1 MMNAR
6 SHRNGCGRHG
16 SRRRAAGVFLAVAV
30 VAAVAAGCSRCDTLN
45 RRLDAIEDETAR
57 RIVRDAVWAHGSKYR
72 WAECQVLRAEVTR
85 TEHRPRGDADTDEV
99 WLLDPVGGRF
109 RIERPAR
116 REVTVFDG
124 SRLRLFR
131 DGAET
136 TDLAA
141 RGRAAGNARLVTEL
155 LPMPLSL
162 AREGCD
168 LLYVGTRTGPGEART
183 WHRLMVTCGPASG
196 YSGDD
201 RTVVEV
207 RKGSGRVETALIRWS
222 EDPFFGR
229 LMRVRM
235 DDWRPADGLV
245 VSRRWR
251 MTPIDEAGVPTGPVL
266 YTVRIRRVEV
276 NPKVGRQPFS
286 RPQAPRQN
294 ELACA
299 RRCPET

>member
-1 MMNAR
+1 MMDAR
-6 SHRNGCGRHG
+6 SHRNGCWRHG
-16 SRRRAAGVFLAVAV
+16 SRRRAVGVFLAVAV
-30 VAAVAAGCSRCDTLN
+30 VAAAAAGCSRCDTLS

-85 TEHRPRGDADTDEV
+85 TEHRPHGDADTHEV

-131 DGAET
+131 NGAET

-141 RGRAAGNARLVTEL
+141 RGRAAGDARLVTEL

-207 RKGSGRVETALIRWS
+207 RKGSDRVETVLIRWS

-235 DDWRPADGLV
+235 EDWRPADGLV
-245 VSRRWR
+245 ISRRWR
-251 MTPIDEAGVPTGPVL
+251 LTPIDEAGVPTGPVL
-266 YTVRIRRVEV
+266 YTIRIRSVEV

-286 RPQAPRQN
+286 QPQGPRQN
-294 ELACA
+294 
-299 RRCPET
+299 

>member
-6 SHRNGCGRHG
+6 SHRNGCWRHG
-16 SRRRAAGVFLAVAV
+16 SRRRAVGVFLAVAV
-30 VAAVAAGCSRCDTLN
+30 VAAVAAGCSRCDTLS

-124 SRLRLFR
+124 SRLRIFR
-131 DGAET
+131 NGAET

-141 RGRAAGNARLVTEL
+141 RGRAAGDARLVTEL

-183 WHRLMVTCGPASG
+183 WHRLMVTYGPASG

-207 RKGSGRVETALIRWS
+207 RKGSDRVETALIRWS

-245 VSRRWR
+245 ISRRWR
-251 MTPIDEAGVPTGPVL
+251 ITPIDEAGVPTGPVL

-286 RPQAPRQN
+286 RPQGPRQN
-294 ELACA
+294 
-299 RRCPET
+299 